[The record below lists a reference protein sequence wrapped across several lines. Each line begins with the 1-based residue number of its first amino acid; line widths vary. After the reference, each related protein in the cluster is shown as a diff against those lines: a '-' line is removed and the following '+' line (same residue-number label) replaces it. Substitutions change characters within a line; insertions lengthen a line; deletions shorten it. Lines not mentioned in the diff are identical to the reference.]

1 MSKKKQTPDF
11 ATTLAEL
18 ETLTSRMEGDNLSL
32 EESLRDF
39 ETGVQLIRDAQRALL
54 EAQQKV
60 QQLLDE
66 NTDPDA
72 PKQQGDEESV

>member
-72 PKQQGDEESV
+72 PEQQGDEESV